1 MLGVTPWLF
10 RRPLVCRY
18 TTRVLRTVVTPNT
31 RGSLQY
37 GPFRTAGSAGYS
49 SKIAGDNDSG
59 HIEAGENEGMFFVDS
74 KFHKGIELFSLRWR
88 LKYCRYIPS
97 KILLSHMAPLH

>member
-1 MLGVTPWLF
+1 MLGVAPRLLS
-10 RRPLVCRY
+10 RPLGHRH

-37 GPFRTAGSAGYS
+37 GAFRTDGGAGYS
-49 SKIAGDNDSG
+49 SKVAGDNDSG

-74 KFHKGIELFSLRWR
+74 KYYKSIGLFL
-88 LKYCRYIPS
+88 YNGG
-97 KILLSHMAPLH
+97 

>member
-10 RRPLVCRY
+10 RRPLVCRH

-31 RGSLQY
+31 RDYLRY
-37 GPFRTAGSAGYS
+37 GVFRTAGSAGHS
-49 SKIAGDNDSG
+49 SKVAGDNDSG

-74 KFHKGIELFSLRWR
+74 
-88 LKYCRYIPS
+88 RYYTS
-97 KILLSHMAPLH
+97 KSSFLYDGG

>member
-1 MLGVTPWLF
+1 MLGVKPWLLN
-10 RRPLVCRY
+10 RPLGYRH

-31 RGSLQY
+31 RGFLQY

-49 SKIAGDNDSG
+49 SKVAGDNDSG

-74 KFHKGIELFSLRWR
+74 KYYKSIGLFS
-88 LKYCRYIPS
+88 
-97 KILLSHMAPLH
+97 